1 MMLYGFSVIK
11 LFLIVT
17 VSFLIGLPSFLCAD
31 QSGAAGA
38 AEVAVEA
45 ETDGEFV
52 YNPRGRRDPF
62 TPLIRR
68 DVPAP
73 SIQVTRR
80 PEELRG
86 PLERYELQQL
96 RLIAVMV
103 VSGAPRAMVAAP
115 DGRSYT
121 VRIDDYVGIN
131 GGRVKDIQTRV
142 MAIDDQGLRVER
154 NPDRIVVEEVGVDSL
169 TGRTIREERYIV
181 L

>member
-1 MMLYGFSVIK
+1 MR
-11 LFLIVT
+11 LFFIVA
-17 VSFLIGLPSFLCAD
+17 VSLLVSLPTSAFAEQPGD
-31 QSGAAGA
+31 SAAT
-38 AEVAVEA
+38 EEAVEA
-45 ETDGEFV
+45 ATEGEFV
-52 YNPRGRRDPF
+52 YQPLGRRDPF

-68 DVPAP
+68 DDPAP
-73 SIQVTRR
+73 TIQTTRR

-103 VSGAPRAMVAAP
+103 VRGDPRAMVAAP

-121 VRIDDYVGIN
+121 VKIDDYVGIN

-142 MAIDDQGLRVER
+142 MGMDEQGLRVEK
-154 NPDRIVVEEVGVDSL
+154 NPDRIVIEEVGLDSL
-169 TGRTIREERYIV
+169 TGRTVREERYIV